1 MTSEVPQ
8 LALTMPDRNNFSELS
23 AAVRCVHGTLSRN
36 SSQPPR
42 VGVILGS
49 GLGDTADSLAG
60 PGALVIPYAE
70 IPGMPVSSV
79 AGHAGQLWLSRRS
92 GSPQVAILQGRSH
105 YYEGFSSSAVTFG
118 VRLLIQLGIQRL
130 IITNA
135 AGGIRPD
142 LQPGSL
148 MLISGHLLFP
158 PRVTIAPESP
168 ETPASSETPVKLP
181 HRMFGDLIW
190 SQSLIETAETIE
202 SPLLIGK
209 GTYAMMPGPCYETPA
224 EIRMLRTLGADAVGM
239 STVPEAL
246 CAAESGVQVLGVSV
260 ITNVAAGLSSA
271 TLNHHEVTQT
281 AASIQEPL
289 RDWLTAA
296 VRLKGGRSS
305 C

>member
-1 MTSEVPQ
+1 
-8 LALTMPDRNNFSELS
+8 
-23 AAVRCVHGTLSRN
+23 
-36 SSQPPR
+36 
-42 VGVILGS
+42 
-49 GLGDTADSLAG
+49 
-60 PGALVIPYAE
+60 
-70 IPGMPVSSV
+70 
-79 AGHAGQLWLSRRS
+79 
-92 GSPQVAILQGRSH
+92 
-105 YYEGFSSSAVTFG
+105 
-118 VRLLIQLGIQRL
+118 
-130 IITNA
+130 
-135 AGGIRPD
+135 
-142 LQPGSL
+142 
-148 MLISGHLLFP
+148 
-158 PRVTIAPESP
+158 
-168 ETPASSETPVKLP
+168 
-181 HRMFGDLIW
+181 
-190 SQSLIETAETIE
+190 
-202 SPLLIGK
+202 LIGK